1 MIRALAFI
9 IALAALAAC
18 DPATQVDA
26 PADEPHDRQQ
36 PSATEPGLRVSGFAT
51 VGVVKTF

>member
-1 MIRALAFI
+1 MIRAIAFM

-18 DPATQVDA
+18 DPATQADA
-26 PADEPHDRQQ
+26 PHDHQQ
-36 PSATEPGLRVSGFAT
+36 PSATEPGLRVSGFAK